1 MPKTLIANHRYKV
14 LKADLNQCDPCTKVC
29 VGHTVLEE
37 LHECERYLI
46 ENTNATLHTV
56 AQCLTLVE
64 PDSSLKLE
72 FIHVQKGILVFTQN
86 HESAQR
92 ICPETSNRVDI
103 MPGTMLVPI
112 PKGCT
117 LKIGNK
123 FIAGRPHD
131 ILEKT
136 FDYAFFAANLN
147 HSLFTLLANESTM
160 TFLGHHK
167 FKEATS
173 GLNLNKS
180 LQAYYKALHTGWSSL
195 PFDTAG
201 WDALHPMELAGH
213 LSSATIIFILLAI
226 LVSSFVILC
235 CCKARIRRIFRPVP
249 APIERDYHPLSSV
262 DRDSR
267 LPQYSTLPP
276 RARRAVP
283 VPDRRR
289 LEPEYH
295 HPPSAEESQ
304 PEADQLIANTVVQ
317 SPIRLAD
324 PADPRPQNS
333 VRLSEDSLNLSSVGF
348 TDTHDAQLVNT
359 VTT

>member
-1 MPKTLIANHRYKV
+1 MTNTPVKPPQVQTTLEGVLITTMLFSEPEYFTKYDLKTIPFSLGTKTSRLKLPKTLIANHRYKV
-14 LKADLNQCDPCTKVC
+14 FKADLNQCDPCTKVC
-29 VGHTVLEE
+29 AGHTVLQE
-37 LHECERYLI
+37 LHKCERYLI

-64 PDSSLKLE
+64 PDSPLKLE

-86 HESAQR
+86 HVSAQR

-131 ILEKT
+131 IQEKT
-136 FDYAFFAANLN
+136 FDYAFFSANLN

-195 PFDTAG
+195 PLDTAG

-276 RARRAVP
+276 
-283 VPDRRR
+283 
-289 LEPEYH
+289 
-295 HPPSAEESQ
+295 
-304 PEADQLIANTVVQ
+304 
-317 SPIRLAD
+317 
-324 PADPRPQNS
+324 
-333 VRLSEDSLNLSSVGF
+333 
-348 TDTHDAQLVNT
+348 
-359 VTT
+359 